1 MDTKT
6 YERTETGKAEIFAM
20 TTCPICGAGG
30 DGNTDTW
37 DFVSNKWSKAP
48 LLCGHGYVFT
58 ENCNPTDD
66 AANDC
71 WQDSVLIRPE
81 YIQELE
87 ALGYSDIT
95 PSELG
100 GYDD

>member
-1 MDTKT
+1 MKNTKT
-6 YERTETGKAEIFAM
+6 YELTETGKAQILSIN
-20 TTCPICGAGG
+20 TCPICGATG

-37 DFVSNKWSKAP
+37 DFVSNRWNKAP

-66 AANDC
+66 ASLDD
-71 WQDSVLIRPE
+71 WQESALIRPE

-87 ALGYSDIT
+87 ALGYTRLIT
-95 PSELG
+95 TRK
-100 GYDD
+100 